1 MDVKSLRPIIVGGGN
16 LGGSVAR
23 GLKRAGVRPIV
34 VQIREPNFDKLVAA
48 GIETYETL
56 AEALPL
62 ASGPIFIALK
72 PWLMQPWCSEHSA
85 ALAERTVVSC
95 AALVELELLKKA
107 APLAH
112 WGRIMTN
119 IASAVGAGFTG
130 VARGDLDNDETET
143 VVGLCRTFGD
153 AMLVSEK
160 DLDGVICLSG
170 SAIAYVF
177 ELLEGFIQG
186 GLAVGMKGDVS
197 LRAGIATLKGA
208 AELAALRGDHPAVL
222 KDAVCTPG
230 GTTIAGCRELQ
241 KLGFKSAF
249 IEALIATAEKTK
261 AGTEAFNK
269 AAGKA

>member
-23 GLKRAGVRPIV
+23 GLNRAGIRPIV
-34 VQIREPNFDKLVAA
+34 VEIYKPNCDKLVADR
-48 GIETYETL
+48 IETCETL
-56 AEALPL
+56 AEALPR
-62 ASGPIFIALK
+62 ATGPIFIALK
-72 PWLMQPWCSEHSA
+72 PWLMQPWCAEHSD
-85 ALAERTVVSC
+85 ALADRTVVTC
-95 AALVELELLKKA
+95 AALVELDLLKKV
-107 APLAH
+107 APRAH

-130 VARGDLDNDETET
+130 VVRGELDDAEMET
-143 VVGLCRTFGD
+143 VMELCRSFGD
-153 AMLVSEK
+153 AMLVEEK

-186 GLAVGMKGDVS
+186 GLAVGMKSDVS
-197 LRAGIATLKGA
+197 LRAGIATLRGA
-208 AELAALRGDHPAVL
+208 AELAAARGLHPAEL

-241 KLGFKSAF
+241 KRGFKSAF
-249 IEALIATAEKTK
+249 IEALVATGEMSKS
-261 AGTEAFNK
+261 GTEAFRNAAHK
-269 AAGKA
+269 A